1 MLAQCSL
8 GYVGLGLRCV
18 GFAWCWACVLVMV
31 LVDLS
36 LVFTCG
42 LRTTIICF
50 WLGCVCVTRVIAGF
64 DVVFGLFIV
73 VCPWLLVCGL
83 FGVWFGVGRLRFG
96 LAVLLGFLAL

>member
-18 GFAWCWACVLVMV
+18 GFEWCWACVLVMV

-50 WLGCVCVTRVIAGF
+50 WLSCVCVACVIVGF
-64 DVVFGLFIV
+64 DVVFGFV
-73 VCPWLLVCGL
+73 YCGL
-83 FGVWFGVGRLRFG
+83 PMVAGLWVAWGLVWGW
-96 LAVLLGFLAL
+96 